1 MSKPNNEHGMTLYD
15 AARAM
20 GVSFSSEAVP
30 RDKFIQ
36 VGTRSFHY
44 LEWGDPSNP
53 PMLLLHGYAQTCH
66 SWDFVALALCDKFRV
81 LSLDQRGHGDSDWS
95 DSGDYSPESYWT
107 DLDLIVKALG
117 LSNLVVMGLSMGGR
131 NAISFTANYPD
142 RVRALVVVDSTPSMQ
157 KTGSERMRKFVQ
169 GEDELDSVDDFVKR
183 VQEYNPRR
191 PADQIK
197 GSIIHNLKQL
207 PNGKWTWKYDKVL
220 RSPDRKVPGFDYA
233 ELLWNHIEQLDIPT
247 LVVIGS
253 NSDMVNLETAN
264 ELHKRIKNSRLATVA
279 DAGHLV
285 MGDNPAGF
293 EKAVRNFIS
302 ELNLGSRP

>member
-36 VGTRSFHY
+36 IGTRRFHY

-107 DLDLIVKALG
+107 DLHLIVKALE
-117 LSNLVVMGLSMGGR
+117 LNNLVVMGLSMGGR
-131 NAISFTANYPD
+131 NAISFAANHPG
-142 RVRALVVVDSTPSMQ
+142 RVRALVVVDSAPSMQ

-169 GEDELDSVDDFVKR
+169 GEDELDSIDDFVKR
-183 VQEYNPRR
+183 VHEYNPSR
-191 PADQIK
+191 PTDQIK
-197 GSIIHNLKQL
+197 GSIMHNLKQL
-207 PNGKWTWKYDKVL
+207 SNGKWTWKYDKVL
-220 RSPDRKVPGFDYA
+220 RSPNRKVPGPDYA
-233 ELLWNHIEQLDIPT
+233 ELLWNHIEMLDIPT

-264 ELHKRIKNSRLATVA
+264 ELHKRIKNSRLSTVA
-279 DAGHLV
+279 GAGHLV

-293 EKAVRNFIS
+293 EKAVREFIY
-302 ELNLGSRP
+302 ELHLAKK

>member
-36 VGTRSFHY
+36 IGTRRFHY

-107 DLDLIVKALG
+107 DLHLIVKALE
-117 LSNLVVMGLSMGGR
+117 LNNLVVMGLSMGGR
-131 NAISFTANYPD
+131 RPPGQHPWQ
-142 RVRALVVVDSTPSMQ
+142 VMQ
-157 KTGSERMRKFVQ
+157 NRCKMV
-169 GEDELDSVDDFVKR
+169 
-183 VQEYNPRR
+183 P
-191 PADQIK
+191 K
-197 GSIIHNLKQL
+197 GF
-207 PNGKWTWKYDKVL
+207 P
-220 RSPDRKVPGFDYA
+220 
-233 ELLWNHIEQLDIPT
+233 
-247 LVVIGS
+247 
-253 NSDMVNLETAN
+253 
-264 ELHKRIKNSRLATVA
+264 
-279 DAGHLV
+279 
-285 MGDNPAGF
+285 
-293 EKAVRNFIS
+293 
-302 ELNLGSRP
+302 